1 MVRVVFQT
9 GVVHVGDTLIL
20 NQPCDNLLS
29 VRQVRVH
36 ALRQGL
42 NTLQQV
48 ERGLR
53 AQRRAEVTQL
63 LRTQLSQET
72 ELTEVTPPGHAVVG
86 GNRLGHG
93 REVAVTPVET
103 TGLDDD
109 TAEGGAV
116 TAQELGDRV
125 NDDVRAVLDGADQV
139 GGGQGCVHDQGDARL
154 VCDLCEAFQVG
165 NLTGGVR
172 HDLGVDR
179 LGVLGQGRLVVG
191 GVGAGHEGGLNAEAA
206 QGHVQL
212 GDGAAVQLGRCHNV
226 VALLTQSGEGD
237 ELGSHAGG
245 GRYRTDAAFEGGDA
259 LLQCGDGRV
268 GQARVDVAVLLQ
280 GEEVRGVV
288 SVFEDE
294 GGSLVDRDRAGTV
307 FSVGGAA
314 RV

>member
-1 MVRVVFQT
+1 M
-9 GVVHVGDTLIL
+9 
-20 NQPCDNLLS
+20 
-29 VRQVRVH
+29 RVH

-53 AQRRAEVTQL
+53 AQRRTEVTQL
-63 LRTQLSQET
+63 LRTQLGQET

-93 REVAVTPVET
+93 REVAVTPVEAA
-103 TGLDDD
+103 GLDDN

-116 TAQELGDRV
+116 AAQELGDRV
-125 NDDVRAVLDGADQV
+125 NDNVGTVLEGANQVR
-139 GGGQGCVHDQGDARL
+139 GGQGCVHNQGNTRL

-172 HDLGVDR
+172 HDLGVDCF
-179 LGVLGQGRLVVG
+179 GVLGQCRLVVG

-212 GDGAAVQLGRCHNV
+212 GDGAAVQLRRSNNV
-226 VALLTQSGEGD
+226 VALLAQSREGD

-259 LLQCGDGRV
+259 LLQRGDGRV

-280 GEEVRGVV
+280 GEEVRGIV

>member
-1 MVRVVFQT
+1 M
-9 GVVHVGDTLIL
+9 
-20 NQPCDNLLS
+20 
-29 VRQVRVH
+29 
-36 ALRQGL
+36 
-42 NTLQQV
+42 
-48 ERGLR
+48 
-53 AQRRAEVTQL
+53 
-63 LRTQLSQET
+63 
-72 ELTEVTPPGHAVVG
+72 
-86 GNRLGHG
+86 
-93 REVAVTPVET
+93 
-103 TGLDDD
+103 
-109 TAEGGAV
+109 

-179 LGVLGQGRLVVG
+179 LGVLGQCRLVVG

-226 VALLTQSGEGD
+226 VALLAQSREGD

-245 GRYRTDAAFEGGDA
+245 GRYRTDTAFEGGDA
-259 LLQCGDGRV
+259 LLQRSDGGV
-268 GQARVDVAVLLQ
+268 GQARVDVSVLLQ

-294 GGSLVDRDRAGTV
+294 GGSLVDGDRAGTV

>member
-20 NQPCDNLLS
+20 NQPGDNLLS

-36 ALRQGL
+36 TLRQSL

-48 ERGLR
+48 ECGLR

-63 LRTQLSQET
+63 FRTQLSQEAV
-72 ELTEVTPPGHAVVG
+72 LTEVTPPGHAIVG

-125 NDDVRAVLDGADQV
+125 NNDVRPVLEGADQV
-139 GGGQGCVHDQGDARL
+139 GGGDGGVHDQGDTGL
-154 VCDLCEAFQVG
+154 VGDLCQAFQVG
-165 NLTGGVR
+165 DLTGGVG
-172 HDLGVDR
+172 HDLGVDC
-179 LGVLGQGRLVVG
+179 LGVLSQGRLIVG
-191 GVGAGHEGGLNAEAA
+191 RVGAGHEGGVDAEAS

-212 GDGAAVQLGRCHNV
+212 GDGAAVQLRRSHNV
-226 VALLTQSGEGD
+226 VALLAQSREGD

-245 GRYRTDAAFEGGDA
+245 GRYRTDTAFEGGDA
-259 LLQCGDGRV
+259 LLQCGDGGV

-280 GEEVRGVV
+280 GEEVCRVV

-294 GGSLVDRDRAGTV
+294 GGGLVDGDRAGTV